1 MEKQQE
7 EQQRRIAILTKQLIT
22 PSETAS
28 VTKKKEAVNSVSQ
41 QVRSVI
47 TDINN
52 INRKH
57 WAGVDP
63 TKVDVN
69 QLNVPMPPIVRGNIL
84 AFFDQIENQLVSE
97 DGYNLSEHLP
107 GPMNDIGM
115 GKKYADVKAILAQI
129 MRHTNAGTNHMLWMD
144 FQNNYL
150 Y

>member
-63 TKVDVN
+63 TKSQMLIRLKCCRR
-69 QLNVPMPPIVRGNIL
+69 QL
-84 AFFDQIENQLVSE
+84 
-97 DGYNLSEHLP
+97 
-107 GPMNDIGM
+107 
-115 GKKYADVKAILAQI
+115 
-129 MRHTNAGTNHMLWMD
+129 
-144 FQNNYL
+144 
-150 Y
+150 